1 MVLVFRQQQCD
12 YSASTRLMKS
22 LWDLALAG
30 HCCQTAQ
37 KNQVPLCSSQ
47 CLTFAHVS
55 EMPYVVVAAPPSV
68 CRDKNRAARAFLNNF
83 CVGSIP
89 EVVAIM
95 PYSPTAPPLPSFKA
109 VYSPIHFLS
118 FHLHKVLGRGLQGA
132 FQLLHLGLTH
142 SP

>member
-1 MVLVFRQQQCD
+1 MVWVFRQQQCD

-47 CLTFAHVS
+47 CLTFAHVP

-68 CRDKNRAARAFLNNF
+68 CRDKKRAARAFLKNF
-83 CVGSIP
+83 CIGSIP
-89 EVVAIM
+89 EVLA
-95 PYSPTAPPLPSFKA
+95 SH
-109 VYSPIHFLS
+109 PIHPQHLLCHHSRRFVYPFIVCPSTYTKSWVRGELS
-118 FHLHKVLGRGLQGA
+118 SLSTWA
-132 FQLLHLGLTH
+132 
-142 SP
+142 